1 METCKQ
7 VLGRA
12 KVNRK
17 EWISKESWEII
28 EQGKV
33 AKNITNMA
41 RTKQQKRDV
50 HKRYPELS
58 LGR

>member
-1 METCKQ
+1 M
-7 VLGRA
+7 LGRA

-17 EWISKESWEII
+17 EWISKDSWEII

-41 RTKQQKRDV
+41 RTEQQKRDV